1 MLFGKPN
8 ANPNATAA
16 KNALPGTVPG
26 STPPILLAATRGYYK
41 VSYGWIPYVLF
52 WFIRFIYVG
61 HNLLLTTTMIT
72 KTKIFYSMAKY
83 CDLINTH
90 LPSISL

>member
-41 VSYGWIPYVLF
+41 VSDGWVTYVMF
-52 WFIRFIYVG
+52 WFIRIIYMG
-61 HNLLLTTTMIT
+61 RNLLRTM
-72 KTKIFYSMAKY
+72 TKIRN
-83 CDLINTH
+83 ITI
-90 LPSISL
+90 PS

>member
-41 VSYGWIPYVLF
+41 VSDGWIPYVLF
-52 WFIRFIYVG
+52 G
-61 HNLLLTTTMIT
+61 LLDL
-72 KTKIFYSMAKY
+72 SMWV
-83 CDLINTH
+83 T
-90 LPSISL
+90 ISF

>member
-1 MLFGKPN
+1 MLIILSEPQTPLIVHFHHFRLEKIVSIMLFGKPN

-41 VSYGWIPYVLF
+41 VSDGWVPYVLF
-52 WFIRFIYVG
+52 VLLDLFIRV
-61 HNLLLTTTMIT
+61 T
-72 KTKIFYSMAKY
+72 IFF
-83 CDLINTH
+83 
-90 LPSISL
+90 